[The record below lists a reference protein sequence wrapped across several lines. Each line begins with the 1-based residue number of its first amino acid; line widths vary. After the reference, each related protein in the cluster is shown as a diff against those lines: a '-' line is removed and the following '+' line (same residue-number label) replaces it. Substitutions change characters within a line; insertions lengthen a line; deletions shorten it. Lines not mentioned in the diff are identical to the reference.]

1 MPKCSYCASHY
12 EINRGMTYIKTDGT
26 ILHLCC
32 AKCKKNYLMKRR
44 KIRWVSKTKKDKTEN
59 NSLESKNLK
68 NPASSKVQEVKQK
81 DEAKT
86 TKKA

>member
-1 MPKCSYCASHY
+1 MPKCSYCASQY
-12 EINRGMTYIKTDGT
+12 EIHRGMTYIKTDGT
-26 ILHLCC
+26 VLHLCC

-44 KIRWVSKTKKDKTEN
+44 KVRWVSKSKKDKTVVEE
-59 NSLESKNLK
+59 SSKNLK
-68 NPASSKVQEVKQK
+68 NQTSSKVQEVKKK